1 MYPFS
6 VEDAVIRFQIC
17 LWLLAFSIP
26 LTVVVAPCSRAW
38 AQEEELGLID
48 KIETLQQQLASDDV
62 AERDKAEAELIS
74 MGPSVLD
81 YLEASGEDAPTD
93 LRERVTRVRTTLEK
107 SAADQ
112 FTEPSEV
119 TIKGSMT
126 VGDALEKIMAQT
138 RNEVEVSDASQLDIA
153 IKMDLEKAS
162 FWKAIEQV
170 TTQAGLQV
178 DRYGNRKPGQLM
190 LAPSQPVA
198 PDSVSATPRIPSD
211 SAKIFLAQVLRV
223 DSSANLLSPRQD
235 FTTISLLVRWE
246 PRLRPISL
254 QIPMGKVSI
263 TDEFGDSIMLANP
276 REVVYGMVQPEI
288 PEVEFSLR
296 LPRVDRQI
304 EEIKSLKA
312 TVDAVLPGRAE
323 LFRFKKVSRLKSG
336 HKISK
341 AGAHVS
347 YGGTRKNEDVY
358 SVKVSLS
365 FDEEN
370 NALESHQGWV
380 FQNEVYLLDDE
391 GKREDALSLETLQ
404 QDNERVTVNYYFL
417 EEPGDR
423 TLVYRTPSTIVKLPV
438 ELELT
443 KIPMP

>member
-1 MYPFS
+1 M
-6 VEDAVIRFQIC
+6 
-17 LWLLAFSIP
+17 
-26 LTVVVAPCSRAW
+26 
-38 AQEEELGLID
+38 
-48 KIETLQQQLASDDV
+48 
-62 AERDKAEAELIS
+62 
-74 MGPSVLD
+74 
-81 YLEASGEDAPTD
+81 
-93 LRERVTRVRTTLEK
+93 
-107 SAADQ
+107 
-112 FTEPSEV
+112 
-119 TIKGSMT
+119 
-126 VGDALEKIMAQT
+126 
-138 RNEVEVSDASQLDIA
+138 
-153 IKMDLEKAS
+153 
-162 FWKAIEQV
+162 
-170 TTQAGLQV
+170 
-178 DRYGNRKPGQLM
+178 
-190 LAPSQPVA
+190 
-198 PDSVSATPRIPSD
+198 
-211 SAKIFLAQVLRV
+211 
-223 DSSANLLSPRQD
+223 
-235 FTTISLLVRWE
+235 
-246 PRLRPISL
+246 
-254 QIPMGKVSI
+254 
-263 TDEFGDSIMLANP
+263 
-276 REVVYGMVQPEI
+276 
-288 PEVEFSLR
+288 
-296 LPRVDRQI
+296 DRQI